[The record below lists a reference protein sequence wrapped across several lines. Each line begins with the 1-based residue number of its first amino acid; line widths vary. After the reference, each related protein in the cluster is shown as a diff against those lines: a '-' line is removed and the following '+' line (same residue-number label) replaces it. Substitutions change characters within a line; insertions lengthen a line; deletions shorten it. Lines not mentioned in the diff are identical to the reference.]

1 MEKGHIS
8 YAFFSL
14 SLSLPQQQCL
24 EQPFSLCRNN
34 NNDNREWKNI
44 QTKHVARCI
53 QLRNSRKKNK
63 HSVWNNMHKTA
74 FLHFIWITY
83 ENDKSFRQC
92 GEQRPSLHLKVAALR
107 LALLNYRN
115 IRLNFSLPAFSEFWR
130 IWEKMLYKT
139 NQTHL
144 NWGMPER
151 NCLCSNFCFCFQ

>member
-1 MEKGHIS
+1 
-8 YAFFSL
+8 
-14 SLSLPQQQCL
+14 
-24 EQPFSLCRNN
+24 
-34 NNDNREWKNI
+34 
-44 QTKHVARCI
+44 
-53 QLRNSRKKNK
+53 
-63 HSVWNNMHKTA
+63 MHKTA

-144 NWGMPER
+144 NWGLPER
-151 NCLCSNFCFCFQ
+151 NCLCSNFCFWKFRLFEFIFTVITRLLSFFAKFKIRRKKTILITKQFVWMTNH